1 MALTPGEQALVA
13 RGNLV
18 TSSFIPA
25 ESRARINAA
34 IQSGQSSTPASSQ
47 ASTPVQTTTQT
58 GGMLSGSTSTPVN
71 TTSQFSTTDPT
82 SLIQQ
87 IYIGELGRSLG
98 AKPDD
103 TGALEYWTSRLQSGA
118 TPEQLRREIEGS
130 SEGRAFDVS
139 SAYTGLLGRSE
150 AEIDPE
156 GRQYWTQQ
164 LETGA
169 LTPEQMRTSFLQSQ
183 EFLGGIAPL
192 KTQSPEA
199 SMIGAAQQGSIASL
213 GSLFYN
219 ARKSGKKLPVELVE
233 ALGYSR
239 TDDRQTA
246 FEFAKGGQ
254 AYSEGLEALDQAIA
268 AGDVAKANELKT
280 ALADEQGFFDYYQK
294 NIATEEGQEA
304 LNLRRETA
312 VGDVFG
318 VGDPGKYVT
327 TVLDRIGD
335 ATMDVISNPY
345 IQAAIAVF
353 GGPTGQAISSI
364 MQAAGTLDSGD
375 DLSPTQIAAALAGTT
390 ELLNL
395 EGGNWINLVPDE
407 LKETAEAWK
416 KVLDEGWDEA
426 AAAFKNATGATS
438 EQIAKI
444 EDYVREVVGNDTF
457 ETVDDYITGLGD
469 TIADQTQ
476 ELQDLFAG
484 QFGTLEDQLNA
495 VEAKLLAERQPQ
507 FTPQRSSQG
516 PLARPRL
523 TKYEDSEV
531 LAIMNQPSAVRPVTP
546 VQQTS

>member
-1 MALTPGEQALVA
+1 
-13 RGNLV
+13 
-18 TSSFIPA
+18 
-25 ESRARINAA
+25 
-34 IQSGQSSTPASSQ
+34 
-47 ASTPVQTTTQT
+47 
-58 GGMLSGSTSTPVN
+58 
-71 TTSQFSTTDPT
+71 
-82 SLIQQ
+82 
-87 IYIGELGRSLG
+87 
-98 AKPDD
+98 
-103 TGALEYWTSRLQSGA
+103 
-118 TPEQLRREIEGS
+118 
-130 SEGRAFDVS
+130 
-139 SAYTGLLGRSE
+139 
-150 AEIDPE
+150 
-156 GRQYWTQQ
+156 
-164 LETGA
+164 
-169 LTPEQMRTSFLQSQ
+169 
-183 EFLGGIAPL
+183 
-192 KTQSPEA
+192 
-199 SMIGAAQQGSIASL
+199 
-213 GSLFYN
+213 
-219 ARKSGKKLPVELVE
+219 
-233 ALGYSR
+233 
-239 TDDRQTA
+239 
-246 FEFAKGGQ
+246 
-254 AYSEGLEALDQAIA
+254 
-268 AGDVAKANELKT
+268 LKT

-345 IQAAIAVF
+345 VQAAIAVF